1 MTKDNTEVPVETS
14 EAKKK
19 ADRKADRQFYWDL
32 FRTFSKIGA
41 FTIGGGM
48 AMIPLIQKEVVDKK
62 HWINNEDFM
71 DMLAISQ
78 SAPGLLAVN
87 FSIFL
92 GYKFKGV
99 KGSIVATIASTLP
112 SFLIILLIAMFFTGY
127 QNNKV
132 VSAIFKGIR
141 PVVVSLIAVPVFT
154 MAVQSRL
161 NVWTGLLAAG
171 VACLIAFLK
180 VSPIYILLTVAV
192 LAIAYSKYKENKE
205 KKEDSK

>member
-1 MTKDNTEVPVETS
+1 MTENNTEAPKMPISSDNKTD
-14 EAKKK
+14 KK
-19 ADRKADRQFYWDL
+19 AERRFYWDL
-32 FRTFSKIGA
+32 FWTFSKIGA

-112 SFLIILLIAMFFTGY
+112 SFIIILLIAMFFTGY

-141 PVVVSLIAVPVFT
+141 PVVVSLIAVPVVT
-154 MAVQSRL
+154 MAIQSKL
-161 NVWTGLLAAG
+161 NVWTGILAAG
-171 VACLIAFLK
+171 VACLIAFLHI
-180 VSPIYILLTVAV
+180 SPIYILLTVGV
-192 LAIAYSKYKENKE
+192 LAFAYAKYKDGKE
-205 KKEDSK
+205 RKEGEK